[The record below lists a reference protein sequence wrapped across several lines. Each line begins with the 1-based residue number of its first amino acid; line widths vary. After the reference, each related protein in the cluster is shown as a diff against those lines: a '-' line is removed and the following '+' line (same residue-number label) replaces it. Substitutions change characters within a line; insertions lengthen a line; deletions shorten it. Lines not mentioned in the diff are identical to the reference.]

1 MYKKIIVL
9 GSTGSIG
16 TQTLDVCR
24 MHNIKVVALSANRS
38 VIRLKNKLKNLN
50 RNMYV
55 LPIYRPPRALK
66 KRRINMGLNFF
77 PAKKVL
83 SLLQN
88 LIRML

>member
-38 VIRLKNKLKNLN
+38 VDKIEEQIK
-50 RNMYV
+50 
-55 LPIYRPPRALK
+55 ALK
-66 KRRINMGLNFF
+66 QQQM
-77 PAKKVL
+77 
-83 SLLQN
+83 
-88 LIRML
+88 LIREQIKQTYN

>member
-38 VIRLKNKLKNLN
+38 VDKIEEQIKEFK
-50 RNMYV
+50 
-55 LPIYRPPRALK
+55 P
-66 KRRINMGLNFF
+66 
-77 PAKKVL
+77 
-83 SLLQN
+83 
-88 LIRML
+88 